1 MLYPIRLQGKLNRK
15 FEAALGK
22 LGLRLLNKSF
32 IIFHVSLL
40 LLISVLIL
48 FTCFINNS
56 LLSIHY
62 INILY
67 TIIVTKTSV
76 INCGSCL

>member
-1 MLYPIRLQGKLNRK
+1 MLYPIRPQVKLNRK
-15 FEAALGK
+15 FKAVPGK
-22 LGLRLLNKSF
+22 LVLRLLNKSF
-32 IIFHVSLL
+32 IIFHV
-40 LLISVLIL
+40 ITTANTVLIL